1 MSPTR
6 IALSVLALIASF
18 ALGTRAGI
26 GIESDKRDAARLAEM
41 QGQRA
46 ALTATAKAIAA
57 MTPQQ
62 AQITERV
69 THEVKTNTVYRDCVL
84 PAAGVGLL
92 NDAISGAVIESAGS
106 D

>member
-1 MSPTR
+1 MSPYPILGCLLLCAACGLGGYR
-6 IALSVLALIASF
+6 HGVSVTEA
-18 ALGTRAGI
+18 RH
-26 GIESDKRDAARLAEM
+26 DAARLSELE
-41 QGQRA
+41 GQRQ
-46 ALTATAKAIAA
+46 ALAATAKAIAA

-92 NDAISGAVIESAGS
+92 NDAISGAIIEPAGS

>member
-1 MSPTR
+1 MSPYPILACLLLCAACGLGGYR
-6 IALSVLALIASF
+6 HGVSVTKA
-18 ALGTRAGI
+18 RH
-26 GIESDKRDAARLAEM
+26 DAARLAEID
-41 QGQRA
+41 GHHA

-57 MTPQQ
+57 MTPAQ
-62 AQITERV
+62 AKITERV

-92 NDAISGAVIESAGS
+92 NDAINGTIVESAGS

>member
-1 MSPTR
+1 MSLYPILGCLLLCAACGLGGYR
-6 IALSVLALIASF
+6 HGVSV
-18 ALGTRAGI
+18 
-26 GIESDKRDAARLAEM
+26 SDARHDAARLAEIE
-41 QGQRA
+41 GKRH

-62 AQITERV
+62 DRITERV

-92 NDAISGAVIESAGS
+92 NDAISGTITEPPDS

>member
-1 MSPTR
+1 MNPYP
-6 IALSVLALIASF
+6 ILACALLCAACGLGGYRHGVSVTEARHDAS
-18 ALGTRAGI
+18 
-26 GIESDKRDAARLAEM
+26 RLAEVE
-41 QGQRA
+41 GQRQ

-57 MTPQQ
+57 MTPAQ
-62 AQITERV
+62 AKITERV

-92 NDAISGAVIESAGS
+92 NDAISGAIVESAGS

>member
-1 MSPTR
+1 MNPYP
-6 IALSVLALIASF
+6 ILACALLCAACGLGGYRHGVSVTEA
-18 ALGTRAGI
+18 RH
-26 GIESDKRDAARLAEM
+26 DAARLAEVE
-41 QGQRA
+41 GHRY

-57 MTPQQ
+57 MTPAQ
-62 AQITERV
+62 AKITERV

-92 NDAISGAVIESAGS
+92 NDAINGTIVESAGS

>member
-1 MSPTR
+1 MSPYPILGCLLLCAACGLGGYR
-6 IALSVLALIASF
+6 HGVSVSDARHDAS
-18 ALGTRAGI
+18 
-26 GIESDKRDAARLAEM
+26 RLAEIE
-41 QGQRA
+41 GQRK

-57 MTPQQ
+57 MTP
-62 AQITERV
+62 AQDKITERV

-92 NDAISGAVIESAGS
+92 NDAISGTITESA